1 MNYESAELAKISI
14 NVLLASSVTTTN
26 ILASACENVAADWHD
41 IVPALRSDKRIGKN
55 AYLKP
60 GLGISG
66 GNIER
71 DLRSIQD
78 ILKQNTQHKKT
89 IESFRKNSN
98 FMKSWI
104 YRVLTKKII
113 MNKKKFFTLGI
124 FGLTYKENTNYI
136 KNSQSIFLLKKLTKF
151 KKIKT
156 YIYDPKAKLNQSY
169 KNCSQVFDMKKLIQK
184 SNILIFAT
192 PWDEFKKVNNFRR
205 LILKKKIIIIDPLR
219 ITKFYNINKKK
230 YFTIGK

>member
-78 ILKQNTQHKKT
+78 ILKKNTQHKKT

-124 FGLTYKENTNYI
+124 FGLTYKENTNSI
-136 KNSQSIFLLKKLTKF
+136 KNSPSIFLLKKLTKF

-184 SNILIFAT
+184 SNVLIFAT